1 MEGGLHTVHILMWV
15 RHQKH
20 SGPGE
25 GQRRGSVG
33 GATTAPSFMLLFVD
47 VWLWL
52 LIPFLHRLQ
61 PFGDIT

>member
-1 MEGGLHTVHILMWV
+1 MWV

-52 LIPFLHRLQ
+52 LIPFLHQLQ